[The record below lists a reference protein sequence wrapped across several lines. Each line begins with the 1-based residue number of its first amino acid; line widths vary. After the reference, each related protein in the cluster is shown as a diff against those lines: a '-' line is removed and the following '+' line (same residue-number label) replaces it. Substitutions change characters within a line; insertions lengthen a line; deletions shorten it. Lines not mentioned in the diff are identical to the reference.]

1 MTEHTYLKAKPRAK
15 FVGVV
20 AFVDFSFYM
29 LSIKFNNEFRLFSS
43 SFGLLIYVELVFAI
57 TKARALTSFTI
68 CLCKHKKKIVFFFL
82 LFSNPWAL
90 GGIRSSWTHKM
101 WIPIEFVDIPLTIY
115 ISCANSTEIIMRV
128 NVGYPNPSAVAA
140 AAMILIW
147 KNERR
152 KVEALKVN
160 YSDGSC
166 GIGSIQHIAS
176 FIQFMCLCIERS
188 PTTYLLDWANKWV
201 QCREKISKIEASS
214 SIRSI
219 VLTWRLLA
227 AQSYRW

>member
-1 MTEHTYLKAKPRAK
+1 MWACVCHYKSTRTHKLHHL
-15 FVGVV
+15 FVQTQEKNCV
-20 AFVDFSFYM
+20 
-29 LSIKFNNEFRLFSS
+29 
-43 SFGLLIYVELVFAI
+43 
-57 TKARALTSFTI
+57 
-68 CLCKHKKKIVFFFL
+68 FFL

-128 NVGYPNPSAVAA
+128 NVRYPNPSAVAA

-147 KNERR
+147 KKERR

-176 FIQFMCLCIERS
+176 FIQFMRLCIERS

-201 QCREKISKIEASS
+201 QCGEKNIQDWSVIIHSEHRLDLTFTRSS
-214 SIRSI
+214 E
-219 VLTWRLLA
+219 L
-227 AQSYRW
+227 